1 MHFMR
6 SMPGEPGEIGPDH
19 SCEIEGIV
27 LRMGPASSISGRVV
41 DRSGKAVPGVLV
53 YIGEMGFEAGDGR
66 NDWGVPLGYVPE
78 SYQEITQISSVDLRG
93 KVFARTDSKGYYKLS
108 NLPNNWSDADLGVV
122 ADGYAEIEEK
132 HLRFSDADRCNFVLF
147 EAITATRDTA
157 IDGHSEL
164 PMQKNLLL
172 YYSFQGDTG
181 ERVTD
186 ISGKGKHGRVHGA
199 RYERDGAFGG
209 AIGFDGLDDYI
220 SVPQV
225 QLEKFT
231 IAAWVKTSAGRG
243 SVDNRR
249 IFTLDDGVHFYG
261 LQGNGRGGL
270 SILCDSEEIN
280 EYHWRFESERWTHLT
295 LTHEASSFK
304 LYKDG
309 KVTETGHMASSP
321 VTDTL
326 CIGGTARVPSSPVT
340 GTLRIG
346 GTAKDHGG
354 FWQGMID
361 EVAVFNRA
369 LSETEVNQLYL
380 MTGEMIERREAT
392 K

>member
-1 MHFMR
+1 
-6 SMPGEPGEIGPDH
+6 
-19 SCEIEGIV
+19 
-27 LRMGPASSISGRVV
+27 
-41 DRSGKAVPGVLV
+41 
-53 YIGEMGFEAGDGR
+53 
-66 NDWGVPLGYVPE
+66 
-78 SYQEITQISSVDLRG
+78 
-93 KVFARTDSKGYYKLS
+93 
-108 NLPNNWSDADLGVV
+108 
-122 ADGYAEIEEK
+122 
-132 HLRFSDADRCNFVLF
+132 
-147 EAITATRDTA
+147 
-157 IDGHSEL
+157 
-164 PMQKNLLL
+164 
-172 YYSFQGDTG
+172 
-181 ERVTD
+181 
-186 ISGKGKHGRVHGA
+186 
-199 RYERDGAFGG
+199 
-209 AIGFDGLDDYI
+209 
-220 SVPQV
+220 
-225 QLEKFT
+225 
-231 IAAWVKTSAGRG
+231 
-243 SVDNRR
+243 
-249 IFTLDDGVHFYG
+249 LDDGVHFYG